1 MAHPKRDSRRVLVI
15 DRNSVK
21 LNLRATILRNYEVEV
36 HTASSLE
43 EAPILW
49 TTNFYDLIM
58 LEAREN
64 PAAATEVYDHIR
76 RLNPQQRIALLVVA
90 PGYVRE
96 LARPPKIGEK
106 TADRPV
112 KPTPPFPSQW
122 EETVQRLLTLVNGPE
137 SDWPKLRER
146 VPA

>member
-64 PAAATEVYDHIR
+64 PAAADAVSDHIGQS
-76 RLNPQQRIALLVVA
+76 NPQQRIALLVGA
-90 PGYVRE
+90 PGYIRE
-96 LARPPKIGEK
+96 LARPPKSIEK
-106 TADRPV
+106 TADRAI
-112 KPTPPFPSQW
+112 KPMPFPSQW
-122 EETVQRLLTLVNGPE
+122 EETVQRLLALVNAPE
-137 SDWPKLRER
+137 AGWPKRLER
-146 VPA
+146 MPA

>member
-1 MAHPKRDSRRVLVI
+1 MAHPKHDNRRVLVI

-36 HTASSLE
+36 HTASSLG

-64 PAAATEVYDHIR
+64 PDAAAEVSDHIR
-76 RLNPQQRIALLVVA
+76 QLNPQQRIALLIGA
-90 PGYVRE
+90 PGYIQE
-96 LARPPKIGEK
+96 LARPPKISEK
-106 TADRPV
+106 TAERPV
-112 KPTPPFPSQW
+112 NPTPPFPSQW

-137 SDWPKLRER
+137 GGWPKLPER